1 MTGSSDQIL
10 PQPDALCD
18 GGDLDCGSGLLLI
31 IRNAMTPLKGG
42 GILELR
48 SREISVKE
56 DLPAWCRMVGHTIVA
71 IVPGEQKYSHYFIKK
86 QGSDPEVQH
95 DLEKAKDYLWKIRIR
110 WKEGM
115 QAQAFCRN
123 HSFVIGQPASFDT
136 QDTAPSAV
144 EYLLASLGG
153 CLTVGF
159 QWRLSRH
166 KIQVFHL
173 EMTLSAQSDN
183 ILVFLGLEDQGNPG
197 FSQITGTLYLDSNG
211 EPEQIQQLW
220 KETMQRSPVTQT
232 LQHQV
237 QLKLQCRDSL

>member
-1 MTGSSDQIL
+1 MTSSDSQML
-10 PQPDALCD
+10 PHSDAICE

-31 IRNAMTPLKGG
+31 IREAMAPLRGG

-56 DLPAWCRMVGHTIVA
+56 DLPAWCRMVGHTLLT
-71 IVPGEQKYSHYFIKK
+71 IVPAEQKYTRYFIQK
-86 QGSDPEVQH
+86 QGSDTAVQQ
-95 DLEKAKDYLWKIRIR
+95 DLEKAKDYFWNIRIR

-123 HSFVIGQPASFDT
+123 HSFLIGQPASFDT
-136 QDTAPSAV
+136 QDMAPSAV

-166 KIQVFHL
+166 NIQVYHL
-173 EMTLSAQSDN
+173 EMTLTAKSDN
-183 ILVFLGLEDQGNPG
+183 ILVFLGLEDQGSPG
-197 FSQITGTLYLDSNG
+197 FSQITGTLYLDSDG
-211 EPEQIQQLW
+211 ESEKIQDIW
-220 KETMQRSPVTQT
+220 KETLKRSPVTQT
-232 LQHQV
+232 LQHEI
-237 QLKLQCRDSL
+237 QLQLQCRDSL